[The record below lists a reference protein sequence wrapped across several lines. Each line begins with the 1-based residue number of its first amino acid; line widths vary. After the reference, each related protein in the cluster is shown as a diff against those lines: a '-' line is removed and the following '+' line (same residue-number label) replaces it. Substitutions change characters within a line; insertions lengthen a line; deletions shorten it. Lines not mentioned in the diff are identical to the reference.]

1 MRGVCVCVRACV
13 RARVCVCVRACVR
26 ACVRT
31 CVRAYVRACVRACV
45 CVCVCVCVRVISFES
60 FDRFSSD
67 TAYSLRFGVFF
78 EGYNL
83 FFDFIDFLLKLS
95 LVCHLLL

>member
-1 MRGVCVCVRACV
+1 MFYKLYVSVRGVCLRVRV
-13 RARVCVCVRACVR
+13 
-26 ACVRT
+26 
-31 CVRAYVRACVRACV
+31 CV
-45 CVCVCVCVRVISFES
+45 CVCVCVGVGVGVCVRVISFES
-60 FDRFSSD
+60 FERFSWD
-67 TAYSLRFGVFF
+67 TDYSLRFGVSF